1 MLHEIETRTEV
12 IETVFA
18 NVNIDFIKY
27 NRWNFFKSLINS
39 FLMRPDELCV
49 PHFRGGRLIK
59 AYAKYAKKISAIDD
73 GLDTFREF
81 PKNIVVSDFKLG
93 SNYYTFNY
101 DIRLASWVNDFNLIK
116 VCELSEIAKSS
127 KKTLDLNNF
136 DVVLVESPGIEAA
149 ELPDLEPAR
158 VLVIKHSNPNK
169 NIKIFQGCV
178 SIAGSDFALEG
189 SIKNYKGTLIVGESM
204 TAVYALMLQSPAFK
218 LMIAVHKENK
228 KNLTSL
234 LELVSKKEFARLL
247 ATHK

>member
-1 MLHEIETRTEV
+1 MSFFIPPLEI
-12 IETVFA
+12 
-18 NVNIDFIKY
+18 
-27 NRWNFFKSLINS
+27 
-39 FLMRPDELCV
+39 CV
-49 PHFRGGRLIK
+49 PHFRGGRLIR
-59 AYAKYAKKISAIDD
+59 AYARYAKKTSAIDD